1 MSVFFPELI
10 LLKSLY
16 VSSVSEWDLNIYLC
30 SHSAQS
36 STLSNNPLLSDI
48 DQDAKLLS
56 MCLITKINN
65 DFKLTRIQ
73 QKVQFAKKCLYF
85 TEDTYITMAAYEPQ
99 LEDEVGF
106 EMGKIV
112 KVVQKNLDGWWFV
125 K

>member
-16 VSSVSEWDLNIYLC
+16 VSTVSESDLNIYLC
-30 SHSAQS
+30 SHSASQA
-36 STLSNNPLLSDI
+36 LYQIILFFDI
-48 DQDAKLLS
+48 GQDAKLLS
-56 MCLITKINN
+56 LCLITKINN

-73 QKVQFAKKCLYF
+73 QKVPFAKKCLYF

-99 LEDEVGF
+99 LEDEIGF

-112 KVVQKNLDGWWFV
+112 KVMQKNLDGWWFV

>member
-1 MSVFFPELI
+1 MSSKLSVFFQELI

-16 VSSVSEWDLNIYLC
+16 VSSVSEWDLNINLC
-30 SHSAQS
+30 SNSAQS
-36 STLSNNPLLSDI
+36 SNNPFLDI
-48 DQDAKLLS
+48 DQDANLLS

-73 QKVQFAKKCLYF
+73 QKVPFAKKCLYF